1 MLKVFI
7 VLLFIL
13 LGSLISH
20 YLLSKH
26 SGVNSKLNVT
36 NYENDKLCN
45 KEIKDIHVDLKTKE
59 MIIEE
64 KPIEIT
70 NSVEPEIEYAVSD
83 YNIIDKSLF
92 YRIDGSKD
100 KTTMEHIVRG
110 LFTTGEHAG
119 KDYNTMNVHLVV
131 TNIKTGEEVVNTIQ
145 TYYNVVSPNS
155 EYLFG
160 FREVT
165 DYCTDEFTFYC
176 TITAYLDQ
184 SNINI

>member
-1 MLKVFI
+1 MLNTI
-7 VLLFIL
+7 LSVLLIT
-13 LGSLISH
+13 LGGIIIF
-20 YLLSKH
+20 YY
-26 SGVNSKLNVT
+26 VNSKEKEVNDEVNIVSNKNV
-36 NYENDKLCN
+36 EPEKQ
-45 KEIKDIHVDLKTKE
+45 EIETTHIYVASQE
-59 MIIEE
+59 PVFEE

-70 NSVEPEIEYAVSD
+70 NSVEPEIEYAVDD
-83 YNIIDKSLF
+83 YTILDKSLF

-119 KDYNTMNVHLVV
+119 IDYNAMNVHLVV
-131 TNIKTGEEVVNTIQ
+131 TNIKTGEEVINTIQ

-176 TITAYLDQ
+176 SITGYLEDK
-184 SNINI
+184 NI